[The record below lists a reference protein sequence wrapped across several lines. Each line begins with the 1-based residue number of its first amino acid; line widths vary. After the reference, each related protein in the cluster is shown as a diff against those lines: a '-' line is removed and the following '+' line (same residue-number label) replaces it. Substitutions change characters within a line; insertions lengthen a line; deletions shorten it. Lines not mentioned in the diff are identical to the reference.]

1 MFNGGIFIIVGLVV
15 AYFGAY
21 IFPFSGAF
29 IRELGL
35 SIIPEFDER
44 KIKEGTL
51 CNICEKSLPKN
62 STVEEHTFYKNF
74 LFQQFSFPKYYF
86 CSSCQYELR
95 EIYGF
100 MFYKTEYYG
109 VVDTHKK
116 WNKLKGDILSDL
128 GLGDLNLV
136 KQKIDKREQKK
147 EADAK
152 ARKKAAEKR
161 KADAKSRAKA
171 AKKKREA
178 RRKSLIDKYGK
189 DTEEKI
195 FNKE

>member
-1 MFNGGIFIIVGLVV
+1 
-15 AYFGAY
+15 
-21 IFPFSGAF
+21 
-29 IRELGL
+29 
-35 SIIPEFDER
+35 
-44 KIKEGTL
+44 
-51 CNICEKSLPKN
+51 
-62 STVEEHTFYKNF
+62 
-74 LFQQFSFPKYYF
+74 
-86 CSSCQYELR
+86 
-95 EIYGF
+95 

-189 DTEEKI
+189 DTGEKI
-195 FNKE
+195 FNKELFIDMTKEMLIEALGNPSDIKETVTREKTTNKYYYHPRETRQSTTVYGLEVTLENDVVSGWKDLE